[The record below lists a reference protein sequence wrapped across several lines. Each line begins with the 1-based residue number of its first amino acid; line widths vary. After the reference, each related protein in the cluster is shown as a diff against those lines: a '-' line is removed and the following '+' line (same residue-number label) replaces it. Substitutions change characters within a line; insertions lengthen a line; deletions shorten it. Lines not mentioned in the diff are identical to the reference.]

1 MIEDFIP
8 VIFQSKDQKIL
19 YSIICAKTDKFSKI
33 EDKLYEKFPELEE
46 GDNYQFCYTINGKVV
61 RTKKTI
67 ADNNINYSDIVT
79 MNKNEIN

>member
-1 MIEDFIP
+1 MINDFIP

-46 GDNYQFCYTINGKVV
+46 GDNYELYFTINGKKV
-61 RTKKTI
+61 KKAKTI

-79 MNKNEIN
+79 INKNEIN

>member
-19 YSIICAKTDKFSKI
+19 YSIICAKTDKFIQI
-33 EDKLYEKFPELEE
+33 ENKLYEKFPELEE
-46 GDNYQFCYTINGKVV
+46 SDNYELYFTINGKRVK
-61 RTKKTI
+61 RSKTI

-79 MNKNEIN
+79 INKIEIN

>member
-1 MIEDFIP
+1 LINDFIP

-46 GDNYQFCYTINGKVV
+46 NDNYEFYFTINDKRVKK
-61 RTKKTI
+61 RKTI
-67 ADNNINYSDIVT
+67 ADNNINYSDIIT
-79 MNKNEIN
+79 INKNEIN